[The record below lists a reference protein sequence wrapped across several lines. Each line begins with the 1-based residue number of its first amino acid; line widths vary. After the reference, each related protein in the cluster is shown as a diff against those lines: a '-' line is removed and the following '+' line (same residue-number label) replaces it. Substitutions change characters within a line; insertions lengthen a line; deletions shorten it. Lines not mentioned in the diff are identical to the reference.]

1 MQKKD
6 IEKPDINL
14 SFSATFTVFIRTFAS
29 TNEASDYS
37 RHRIYQNQTVMKLI
51 QTSFFRAAVAL
62 IVGALLIKYRQETV
76 IWLTVSIGML
86 FFLSGLITCIVYYVS
101 LRADRP
107 MTTGTSEKIQTDSK
121 PTFPIA
127 GLGSL
132 ILGVILALAPY
143 TISDWMTSILGAI
156 LILGSIGQYASLA
169 GLTKLI
175 RIRPFYWLMPSVM
188 FLVGL
193 ISIIKPD
200 WLGTA
205 PLFIIGWTMMLYG
218 IVECINTF
226 KAMNIRRRIARQASQ
241 SQQDAVSFTE
251 TQPMEET
258 QRETTV

>member
-76 IWLTVSIGML
+76 TWLTVSIGVL

-107 MTTGTSEKIQTDSK
+107 MTTGISEKIQTDSK

-132 ILGVILALAPY
+132 ILALAPY

-175 RIRPFYWLMPSVM
+175 RIRPFYWLMPSVV

-200 WLGTA
+200 WLDTA

-226 KAMNIRRRIARQASQ
+226 KAMNIRRKIARQASQ
-241 SQQDAVSFTE
+241 SQQDAVSVTE